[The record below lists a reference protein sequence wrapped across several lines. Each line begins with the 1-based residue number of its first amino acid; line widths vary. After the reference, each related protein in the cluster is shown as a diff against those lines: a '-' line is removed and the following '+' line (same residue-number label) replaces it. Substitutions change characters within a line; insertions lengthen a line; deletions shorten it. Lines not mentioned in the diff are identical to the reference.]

1 MTRNAIAKTLRG
13 PARLRMTHW
22 PLLTLALGALTACA
36 QPPGEPAPTGSA
48 PSTAAVDAA
57 AKGQQSVGY
66 DVQGL
71 QSRLVRL
78 LVELDNFDDVQPRSV
93 AKAFDLKLQPR
104 PAQPRSL
111 EAVGRL
117 SNGWVF
123 NVWAW
128 QSEPGV
134 APPAPLQFFFYPG
147 DAIDPGLWIDPACF
161 VDTTGMLAELRAAGY
176 AATDELYNFPF
187 HSVQYRRTSKVDV
200 TVRVVDYR
208 MLRGPLEGTRCL
220 RDLIVK
226 VGSTTS

>member
-1 MTRNAIAKTLRG
+1 MTGNATPKASGRPSRTRTPL
-13 PARLRMTHW
+13 W

-36 QPPGEPAPTGSA
+36 QPPSGSA
-48 PSTAAVDAA
+48 AKRPDPAAGDDA

-66 DVQGL
+66 DVHEL
-71 QSRLVRL
+71 QRRLVRL
-78 LVELDNFDDVQPRSV
+78 LVELDDFDDVQPHSV

-128 QSEPGV
+128 QSESGV

-147 DAIDPGLWIDPACF
+147 NAIDPGLWIDPACF

-176 AATDELYNFPF
+176 SATDELNNFPF

-226 VGSTTS
+226 VGSTTSWQ